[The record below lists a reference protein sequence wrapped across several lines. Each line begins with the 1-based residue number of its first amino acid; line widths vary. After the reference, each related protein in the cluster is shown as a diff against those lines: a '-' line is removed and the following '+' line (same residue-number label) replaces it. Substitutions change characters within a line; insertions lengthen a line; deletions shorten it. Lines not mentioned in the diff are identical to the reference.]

1 MGALRVLVNQDSQN
15 MITPIC
21 TLAMLKAVLRNINQ
35 HGLQKHKG
43 DWFHD
48 MEKVSKGT
56 LSYDWFN

>member
-1 MGALRVLVNQDSQN
+1 
-15 MITPIC
+15 MIKPIC
-21 TLAMLKAVLRNINQ
+21 TVAMLKAVLRNINE

-43 DWFHD
+43 DWFHE